1 MRGAVVRVRG
11 KEVQWCVCEEKRWWR
26 CVRKRGG
33 GGVEGTYLVKQ
44 PCQEIIGGGRNL
56 RHSDLLSTH
65 DKSYVPRMGI
75 MCVHN
80 PGNDETL
87 RCLQRRFVV
96 RQRIEV
102 IQRFAGINQY
112 RERTTHHND

>member
-1 MRGAVVRVRG
+1 MSVRHM
-11 KEVQWCVCEEKRWWR
+11 
-26 CVRKRGG
+26 
-33 GGVEGTYLVKQ
+33 T
-44 PCQEIIGGGRNL
+44 
-56 RHSDLLSTH
+56 
-65 DKSYVPRMGI
+65 KSYVPRMGI
-75 MCVHN
+75 MRVHN

-112 RERTTHHND
+112 RGRENDT